1 MKWFFKMMLPALV
14 LVSCSE
20 EGGSPVEI
28 DPVSTKEKSEIVSH
42 EKIELGRKLENP
54 YSVANVRKAMTALF
68 PTRALVDV
76 PVSDLYVRFL
86 PEDADDLAM
95 LSDLG
100 LDLFDYPL
108 DREILKTGDYYHDPS
123 VPQGEITW
131 QYAVV
136 PSDFVFPSG
145 IAYEIMDECFIPDEN
160 VVTKGFE
167 DVDWDSVERKAFE
180 ITGNSDMLEPQTRG
194 RVKPSGRITIVD
206 DKLRKTVGVS
216 CVKVLANVFV
226 RISSTY
232 TDKDGKYQFSMKFSA
247 RPHYKIRF
255 KNKIGFT
262 IGLNK
267 ILVQAS
273 TSSIGK
279 GSNDGVNVK
288 IDSKSDATLFR
299 RCVVNNA
306 AYDYYM
312 KCEKTGVTKPANNIR
327 FWILDILKPS
337 STLMIHH
344 GAFLDNKLVSK
355 YLGVYASIVRIFSPD
370 ITIGSKGK
378 NGNYAELYMSTI
390 HEMAH
395 ATHFAKA
402 GTGYWKYYATYIL
415 TSFIGTGECYGT
427 GSGNYAGYCEVGEM
441 WAYYIENAIYKERYG
456 GNSSDGH
463 NYWFKPQILKELEAG
478 GVRRSDICAALSPYT
493 IDTKTFR
500 DALITTTS
508 GKSALINKVFDKY
521 KK

>member
-1 MKWFFKMMLPALV
+1 MLPALV
-14 LVSCSE
+14 LVSCSK

-28 DPVSTKEKSEIVSH
+28 DPVSTKENTEVVSH
-42 EKIELGRKLENP
+42 EEIELGRKLENP

-68 PTRALVDV
+68 PTRASVDV

-86 PEDADDLAM
+86 PKNLDDLGV

-100 LDLFDYPL
+100 LDLFDHPL
-108 DREILKTGDYYHDPS
+108 DHEIVKTGDYYHDPA
-123 VPQGEITW
+123 VPQEEITW

-136 PSDFVFPSG
+136 PSDFVFPEG
-145 IAYEIMDECFIPDEN
+145 IAYEVLDECFIPDEG

-167 DVDWDSVERKAFE
+167 DVDWTSVERKAFE
-180 ITGNSDMLEPQTRG
+180 ITDNADMLVPQTRS
-194 RVKPSGRITIVD
+194 RTKPSGQITIVD
-206 DKLRKTVGVS
+206 DKLKGKKTVGVS
-216 CVKVLANVFV
+216 CVKVIANVFV
-226 RISSTY
+226 RVSSTF

-247 RPHYKIRF
+247 KPHYNICF

-267 ILVQAS
+267 ILVAAS
-273 TSSIGK
+273 VSSIGK
-279 GSNDGVNVK
+279 GSPDGVNVN

-312 KCEKTGVTKPANNIR
+312 KCERTGVTKPAKNIR
-327 FWILDILKPS
+327 FWILNILKPS

-355 YLGVYASIVRIFSPD
+355 YLGVYSAVVRIFSPD
-370 ITIGSKGK
+370 ITIGSKDK
-378 NGNYAELYMSTI
+378 NGNYAELYMTTI

-415 TSFIGTGECYGT
+415 TSFVGSGVCYGT

-441 WAYYIENAIYKERYG
+441 WAYYIKNAIYKERYG
-456 GNSSDGH
+456 GNAGYGQ
-463 NYWFKPQILKELEAG
+463 NYWFKPQILSELEAG

-493 IDTKTFR
+493 VDTKTFR
-500 DALITTTS
+500 EALITTTS
-508 GKSALINKVFDKY
+508 GKAALINKVFDKY

>member
-1 MKWFFKMMLPALV
+1 MMLPALV
-14 LVSCSE
+14 LVSCSK

-28 DPVSTKEKSEIVSH
+28 DPVSTKENTEVVSH
-42 EKIELGRKLENP
+42 EEIELGRKLENP

-68 PTRALVDV
+68 PTRASVDV

-86 PEDADDLAM
+86 PKNLDDLGV

-100 LDLFDYPL
+100 LDLFDHPL
-108 DREILKTGDYYHDPS
+108 DHEIVKTGDYYHDPA
-123 VPQGEITW
+123 VPQEEITW

-136 PSDFVFPSG
+136 PSDFVFPEG
-145 IAYEIMDECFIPDEN
+145 IAYEVLDECFIPDEG

-167 DVDWDSVERKAFE
+167 DVDWTSVERKAFE
-180 ITGNSDMLEPQTRG
+180 ITDNADMLVPQTRS
-194 RVKPSGRITIVD
+194 RTKPSGQITIVD
-206 DKLRKTVGVS
+206 DKLKGKKTVGVS
-216 CVKVLANVFV
+216 CVKVIANVFV
-226 RISSTY
+226 RVSSTF

-247 RPHYKIRF
+247 KPHYNICF

-267 ILVQAS
+267 ILVAAS
-273 TSSIGK
+273 VSSIGK
-279 GSNDGVNVK
+279 GSPDGVNVN

-312 KCEKTGVTKPANNIR
+312 KCERTGVTKPAKNIR
-327 FWILDILKPS
+327 FWILNILKPS

-355 YLGVYASIVRIFSPD
+355 YLGVYSAVVRIFSPD
-370 ITIGSKGK
+370 ITIGSKDK
-378 NGNYAELYMSTI
+378 NGNYAELYMTTI

-415 TSFIGTGECYGT
+415 TSFVGSGVCYGT

-441 WAYYIENAIYKERYG
+441 WAYYIKNAIYKERYG
-456 GNSSDGH
+456 GNAGYGQ
-463 NYWFKPQILKELEAG
+463 NYWFKPQILSELEAG

-493 IDTKTFR
+493 VDTKTFR
-500 DALITTTS
+500 EALITTTS
-508 GKSALINKVFDKY
+508 GKAALINKVFDKY

>member
-1 MKWFFKMMLPALV
+1 MMLPALV
-14 LVSCSE
+14 LVSCSK

-28 DPVSTKEKSEIVSH
+28 DPVSTKENTEVVSH
-42 EKIELGRKLENP
+42 EEIELGRKLENP

-68 PTRALVDV
+68 PTRASVDV

-86 PEDADDLAM
+86 PKNLDDIGV

-100 LDLFDYPL
+100 LDLFDHPL
-108 DREILKTGDYYHDPS
+108 DHEIVKTGDYYHDPA
-123 VPQGEITW
+123 VPQEEITW

-136 PSDFVFPSG
+136 PSDFVFPEG
-145 IAYEIMDECFIPDEN
+145 IAYEVLDECFIPDEG

-167 DVDWDSVERKAFE
+167 DVDWTSVERKAFE
-180 ITGNSDMLEPQTRG
+180 ITDNADMLVPQTRS
-194 RVKPSGRITIVD
+194 RTKPSGQITIVD
-206 DKLRKTVGVS
+206 DKLKGKKTVGVS
-216 CVKVLANVFV
+216 CVKVIANVFV
-226 RISSTY
+226 RVSSTF

-247 RPHYKIRF
+247 KPHYNICF

-267 ILVQAS
+267 ILVAAS
-273 TSSIGK
+273 VSSIGK
-279 GSNDGVNVK
+279 GSPDGVNVN

-312 KCEKTGVTKPANNIR
+312 KCERTGVTKPAKNIR
-327 FWILDILKPS
+327 FWILNILKPS

-355 YLGVYASIVRIFSPD
+355 YLGVYSAVVRIFSPD
-370 ITIGSKGK
+370 ITIGSKDK
-378 NGNYAELYMSTI
+378 NGNYAELYMTTI

-415 TSFIGTGECYGT
+415 TSFVGSGVCYGT

-441 WAYYIENAIYKERYG
+441 WAYYIKNAIYKERYG
-456 GNSSDGH
+456 GNAGYGQ
-463 NYWFKPQILKELEAG
+463 NYWFKPQILSELEAG
-478 GVRRSDICAALSPYT
+478 GVRRSDICAALGPYT
-493 IDTKTFR
+493 VDTKTFR
-500 DALITTTS
+500 EALITATS

>member
-1 MKWFFKMMLPALV
+1 MLPALV
-14 LVSCSE
+14 LVSCSK

-28 DPVSTKEKSEIVSH
+28 DPVSTKENTEVVSH
-42 EKIELGRKLENP
+42 EEIELGRKLENP

-68 PTRALVDV
+68 PTRASVDV

-86 PEDADDLAM
+86 PKNLDDIGV

-100 LDLFDYPL
+100 LDLFDHPL
-108 DREILKTGDYYHDPS
+108 DHEIVKTGDYYHDPA
-123 VPQGEITW
+123 VPQEEITW

-136 PSDFVFPSG
+136 PSDFVFPEG
-145 IAYEIMDECFIPDEN
+145 IAYEVLDECFIPDEG

-167 DVDWDSVERKAFE
+167 DVDWTSVERKAFE
-180 ITGNSDMLEPQTRG
+180 ITDNADMLVPQTRS
-194 RVKPSGRITIVD
+194 RTKPSGQITIVD
-206 DKLRKTVGVS
+206 DKLKGKKTVGVS
-216 CVKVLANVFV
+216 CVKVIANVFV
-226 RISSTY
+226 RVSSTF

-247 RPHYKIRF
+247 KPHYNICF

-267 ILVQAS
+267 ILVAAS
-273 TSSIGK
+273 VSSIGK
-279 GSNDGVNVK
+279 GSPDGVNVN

-312 KCEKTGVTKPANNIR
+312 KCERTGVTKPAKNIR
-327 FWILDILKPS
+327 FWILNILKPS

-355 YLGVYASIVRIFSPD
+355 YLGVYSAVVRIFSPD
-370 ITIGSKGK
+370 ITIGSKDK
-378 NGNYAELYMSTI
+378 NGNYAELYMTTI

-415 TSFIGTGECYGT
+415 TSFVGSGVCYGT

-441 WAYYIENAIYKERYG
+441 WAYYIKNAIYKERYG
-456 GNSSDGH
+456 GNAGYGQ
-463 NYWFKPQILKELEAG
+463 NYWFKPQILSELEAG

-493 IDTKTFR
+493 VDTKTFR
-500 DALITTTS
+500 EALITTTS
-508 GKSALINKVFDKY
+508 GKAALINKVFDKY

>member
-1 MKWFFKMMLPALV
+1 MLPALV
-14 LVSCSE
+14 LVSCSK

-28 DPVSTKEKSEIVSH
+28 DPVSTKENTEVVSH

-54 YSVANVRKAMTALF
+54 YSVTNVRKAMTALF
-68 PTRALVDV
+68 PTRASVDV

-86 PEDADDLAM
+86 PKNSDDLGV

-100 LDLFDYPL
+100 LDLFDHPL
-108 DREILKTGDYYHDPS
+108 DHEIVKTGDYYHDPLIPS
-123 VPQGEITW
+123 EEITW

-136 PSDFVFPSG
+136 PSDFVFPDDIS
-145 IAYEIMDECFIPDEN
+145 YEILDECFIPDEG

-167 DVDWDSVERKAFE
+167 DVDWISVERKAFE
-180 ITGNSDMLEPQTRG
+180 ITDNADMLVPQTRS
-194 RVKPSGRITIVD
+194 RTKPSGQITIVD

-216 CVKVLANVFV
+216 CVKVMANVFV
-226 RISSTY
+226 RVSSTF

-247 RPHYKIRF
+247 KPHYNICF

-267 ILVQAS
+267 ILVPAS

-279 GSNDGVNVK
+279 GSPDGVNVK

-312 KCEKTGVTKPANNIR
+312 KCERTGVTKPAKNIR
-327 FWILDILKPS
+327 FWILNILKPS

-355 YLGVYASIVRIFSPD
+355 YLGVYSAVVRIFSPD
-370 ITIGSKGK
+370 ITIGSKDK
-378 NGNYAELYMSTI
+378 NGNYAELYMTTI

-415 TSFIGTGECYGT
+415 TSFVGSGVCYGT

-441 WAYYIENAIYKERYG
+441 WAYYIKNAIYKERYG
-456 GNSSDGH
+456 GKAGYGQD
-463 NYWFKPQILKELEAG
+463 YWFKPQILSELEAG

-500 DALITTTS
+500 EALITATS
-508 GKSALINKVFDKY
+508 GKAALINKVFDKY

>member
-14 LVSCSE
+14 LVSCSK

-28 DPVSTKEKSEIVSH
+28 DPVSTMEKSEVVSH
-42 EKIELGRKLENP
+42 GEIELGQKLDNP
-54 YSVANVRKAMTALF
+54 YSVTNVKKAMTALF
-68 PTRALVDV
+68 PTRASVDV
-76 PVSDLYVRFL
+76 PVSDFYVRFL

-378 NGNYAELYMSTI
+378 NWNYAELYMSTI